1 MNCILIDDKNSS
13 TQLEEYV
20 SRYSSIKLA
29 GTFNDPAAAMDQLST
44 RDDIDLVLLD
54 LKLTGLEI
62 LEQIGNLKNEPTII
76 VVSSTDEYAIKAFD
90 YNVAD
95 YLIKPVAYSRFCRA
109 VDKTLRYYMNRS
121 SRIKE
126 RQEIYIKKGN
136 SLIKLKIKDIVFIE
150 GLENYV
156 TLFINHE
163 KYVIH
168 FTMKAIESQLPSDMF
183 IRIHKSYIVNK
194 NNIKSINENSLDL
207 TFGKDKRNV
216 PVGFTYRESMLKKIN
231 VMNK

>member
-1 MNCILIDDKNSS
+1 MNCIIIDNKKSS
-13 TQLEEYV
+13 GEMEEYV

-29 GTFNDPAAAMDQLST
+29 GTFDDPAAAMDQLSS

-62 LEQIGNLKNEPTII
+62 LERIGNLKNNPAII

-109 VDKTLRYYMNRS
+109 VDKTLRYYVTRSPGNR
-121 SRIKE
+121 E

-156 TLFINHE
+156 TLFINNE

-168 FTMKAIESQLPSDMF
+168 FTMKAIESQLPSDIF

-207 TFGKDKRNV
+207 TFGKVRRSV
-216 PVGFTYRESMLKKIN
+216 PVGFTYRESMLNKIN